1 MSRKFLT
8 GIDLNN
14 NLLINPVLNNTHASA
29 NTAGSLYY
37 SGSKLV
43 FGTGSA
49 TATVATMADTV
60 TVGSTAIT
68 IGSSATTIAGLTSV
82 TSTTF
87 VGALTGNAST
97 ATTLATARNI
107 NGVSFNGSADITV
120 TAAAGTLSGGTLASG
135 VTASSLTSVGTLTG
149 LTMGGNIAMASNKIT
164 GLGTPTADS
173 DAATKL
179 YVDNIAAG
187 VNVHEAVNY
196 ATTGAL
202 GTTGNLVAGSV
213 TTTYANGT
221 SGVGATITIA
231 VTGGVWTSVTIDGQS
246 LSVGNRVLI
255 KDQATTLQNGI
266 YTVTTVPVLSGT
278 GNAVFTRATDQD
290 ASSDIN
296 AGDLV
301 YTIAGSVNGGDG
313 FVQTV
318 TGVTTGSTGIVW
330 TQFSG
335 AGVVP
340 LATVTTP
347 GIASFPDSQFNVSGA
362 GAVSIDNLGTLAGT
376 FATSGAN
383 NLTLTTTAATNVTL
397 PTTGTLATLTGT
409 EALTGKTYNGLTVTT
424 STGTL
429 TITNAKTLSVS
440 NTLTF
445 TGTDSSSVAFG
456 AGGTVLYSGG
466 ALGTPSSGTLTN
478 ATGLPVATGISGLGT
493 GVPAALAVAVGSAG
507 AFVTNGGALGTPSGG
522 TLTNATGLPVSTGI
536 SGLGTNVATA
546 LGLAVGTLGG
556 VIVLNGALGTPS
568 SGTLTNAT
576 GLPISTGVSG
586 LGTGVATFLATPS
599 SANLRAALTDEDGT
613 GALIFAGGNIGAATA
628 TTATAGTNTTQVATT
643 AFVTAAVGSG
653 LKKYTATNASLT
665 PSSGVVTW
673 TVTAATHGIGAI
685 GSIIPSLKE
694 VSSGSTVEPDF
705 VINDTTGDVT
715 VSWNASATVTAGT
728 YRLTL
733 IG

>member
-14 NLLINPVLNNTHASA
+14 NLLINPVLNNTHGSA

-37 SGSKLV
+37 SGGKLV

-97 ATTLATARNI
+97 ATTLQTARTI
-107 NGVSFNGSADITV
+107 NGTSFDGSANITV
-120 TAAAGTLSGGTLASG
+120 TAAAGTLTGNTLASG

-149 LTMGGNIAMASNKIT
+149 LTMGGNIAMGNNKIT
-164 GLGTPTADS
+164 GLGTPTADA
-173 DAATKL
+173 DAVTKL

-187 VNVHEAVNY
+187 VNVHEAVKY
-196 ATTGAL
+196 ATTDAL
-202 GTTGNLVAGSV
+202 GTAGNLVGGTI

-221 SGVGATITIA
+221 SGVGATLTIA
-231 VTGGVWTSVTIDGQS
+231 TSSNWTAITIDGQS
-246 LSVGNRVLI
+246 LTVNDRVLI
-255 KDQATTLQNGI
+255 KNQASALQNGI
-266 YTVTTVPVLSGT
+266 YTVTSVGALANTTSF
-278 GNAVFTRATDQD
+278 VFTRATDQD

-301 YTIAGSVNGGDG
+301 YVIAGTTNGGDG
-313 FVQTV
+313 YVQTIS
-318 TGVTTGSTGIVW
+318 GVTTGTTGITW

-340 LATVTTP
+340 LATTTTP
-347 GIASFPDSQFNVSGA
+347 GIASFPTAQFSVDGA
-362 GAVSIDNLGTLAGT
+362 GAVTVGTINASVVNAGTGQISGARGGTGVDNTGKTITLGGNLTTATGAVTLTAQAGGSSVTLPSSGTVATLAG
-376 FATSGAN
+376 S
-383 NLTLTTTAATNVTL
+383 
-397 PTTGTLATLTGT
+397 
-409 EALTGKTYNGLTVTT
+409 EALTNKTYNGLTLTAAATGFTIAGGTT
-424 STGTL
+424 SKTL
-429 TITNAKTLSVS
+429 TLS

-478 ATGLPVATGISGLGT
+478 ATGLPVSTGISGLGT
-493 GVPAALAVAVGSAG
+493 GVATALAVNVGSAG
-507 AFVTNGGALGTPSGG
+507 AFVTNG
-522 TLTNATGLPVSTGI
+522 
-536 SGLGTNVATA
+536 
-546 LGLAVGTLGG
+546 
-556 VIVLNGALGTPS
+556 GALGTPS

-599 SANLRAALTDEDGT
+599 SANLRAALSDESGS
-613 GALIFAGGNIGAATA
+613 GALVFAGGDIGAATA
-628 TTATAGTNTTQVATT
+628 TTATQGNNSTLVATT
-643 AFVTAAVGSG
+643 AFVTTAVTAAAGSG

-665 PSSGVVTW
+665 PSTGTVTW